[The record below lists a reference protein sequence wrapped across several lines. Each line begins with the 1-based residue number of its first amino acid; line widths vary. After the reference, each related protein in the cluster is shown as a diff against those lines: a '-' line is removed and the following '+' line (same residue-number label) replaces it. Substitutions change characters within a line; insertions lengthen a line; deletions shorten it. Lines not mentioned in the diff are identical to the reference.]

1 MKPAT
6 LFFALLAVVPPGL
19 AAEEL
24 PPPILD
30 MHLHAFD
37 PAQFLPAPMPI
48 CVTPERMPAHDPSG
62 PYGASFGAW
71 LAACPRKEDSAV
83 DAGELMQR
91 SLAVLERRNIHA
103 VVSGSPSLVRTWREA
118 APDRL
123 IPAAALTRL
132 AGDDPDPDA
141 LRALHAQGELAVLG
155 EVAVQYAGMAPDD
168 ARLAPYWALAEELD
182 IPVGIHIGVGPPG
195 VAYLDA
201 PAYRGRMSSA
211 LALEEVLVR
220 HPRLRVYVMHAGFPM
235 LDDMLTLLYGHP
247 QVHVDI
253 AILAYG
259 LPRAHFHR
267 YLQRI
272 VEAGFVDRVMFGSD
286 QMVWPDTIEHAI
298 EAIENAPYLDAAAR
312 RAILYDNAARFLRLD
327 EATIARHHGR
337 AP

>member
-1 MKPAT
+1 MNRSV
-6 LFFALLAVVPPGL
+6 LLSAVLAIVPPGL
-19 AAEEL
+19 SAET

-30 MHLHAFD
+30 VHLHAFD
-37 PAQFLPAPMPI
+37 PATFLPAPMPI
-48 CVTPERMPAHDPSG
+48 CVTPERMPAHDPAG
-62 PYGASFGAW
+62 PFVASFGAW
-71 LAACPRKEDSAV
+71 LGGCARKEHSAA
-83 DAGELMQR
+83 DADELMQR

-103 VVSGSPSLVRTWREA
+103 VVSGPPALVRTWREA

-123 IPAAALTRL
+123 IPGVTLISL
-132 AGDDPDPDA
+132 GSDEPDLEA
-141 LRALHAQGELAVLG
+141 LRALHADGELAVLG
-155 EVAVQYAGMAPDD
+155 EVAVQYVGMAPDD

-195 VAYLDA
+195 VAYLNS
-201 PAYRGRMSSA
+201 PAYRGRMSSV

-235 LDDMLTLLYGHP
+235 LDDLLTLLYGHP
-247 QVHVDI
+247 QVYVDI

-272 VEAGFVDRVMFGSD
+272 VEGGFVDRVMFGSD

-298 EAIENAPYLDAAAR
+298 EAIENAPYLDEAAR

-337 AP
+337 TP